1 MPNSMAPDH
10 IVWAYDNRAAMVR
23 VVGQPGDACTR
34 LENRVGEPA
43 ANPYLYMA
51 SQIAAGLDGAA
62 DPGPSA
68 ETPYSA
74 DAPKLPKSLM
84 AAIAALRDST
94 CFRAA
99 FGDPFI
105 DYFIK
110 LKEFEIGR
118 FLSDVTDWEQR
129 EYFEI
134 L

>member
-1 MPNSMAPDH
+1 M
-10 IVWAYDNRAAMVR
+10 
-23 VVGQPGDACTR
+23 
-34 LENRVGEPA
+34 
-43 ANPYLYMA
+43 
-51 SQIAAGLDGAA
+51 
-62 DPGPSA
+62 
-68 ETPYSA
+68 
-74 DAPKLPKSLM
+74 LP
-84 AAIAALRDST
+84 
-94 CFRAA
+94 AA

>member
-1 MPNSMAPDH
+1 
-10 IVWAYDNRAAMVR
+10 
-23 VVGQPGDACTR
+23 
-34 LENRVGEPA
+34 
-43 ANPYLYMA
+43 
-51 SQIAAGLDGAA
+51 
-62 DPGPSA
+62 
-68 ETPYSA
+68 
-74 DAPKLPKSLM
+74 M

-118 FLSDVTDWEQR
+118 FSPDVTDWEQR